1 MATRCRGWL
10 GIAQFFNR
18 GFDHALGNLTVPPKR
33 GIFLSKTRRLHPD
46 LCRFISD
53 AFYDGRLMPEVGNE
67 RQGLVLDPN
76 ADPALAPTGL
86 RFVCVEHEACS
97 QKSDAEA
104 NRVHQ
109 LNESLL
115 GQRWTDREGRVCPIG
130 VDDILVVSPYNMQVN
145 SLRTRLPEGAR
156 VGTVDKFQGQE
167 AAIVLV
173 SMAISSVTTCLGKS
187 NSSTHATG

>member
-1 MATRCRGWL
+1 M
-10 GIAQFFNR
+10 
-18 GFDHALGNLTVPPKR
+18 
-33 GIFLSKTRRLHPD
+33 SKTRRLHPD

-104 NRVHQ
+104 NRFT
-109 LNESLL
+109 S
-115 GQRWTDREGRVCPIG
+115 
-130 VDDILVVSPYNMQVN
+130 
-145 SLRTRLPEGAR
+145 
-156 VGTVDKFQGQE
+156 
-167 AAIVLV
+167 
-173 SMAISSVTTCLGKS
+173 
-187 NSSTHATG
+187 